1 MIRIAAL
8 LAALAAAAPA
18 LAANDEQP
26 TTILRGSSAPAE
38 PWYEPP
44 PQPQPSPQQLQQP
57 QPMPQQ
63 AIGHP
68 VYQPTYYYY
77 PVPVRQ
83 PAHWHHHFRR

>member
-26 TTILRGSSAPAE
+26 TILRGSSAPAE

-44 PQPQPSPQQLQQP
+44 PQPQ
-57 QPMPQQ
+57 Q
-63 AIGHP
+63 AVEHP
-68 VYQPTYYYY
+68 AYQPIYYYA
-77 PVPVRQ
+77 VPVRRF
-83 PAHWHHHFRR
+83 PAYQHHHHFRR